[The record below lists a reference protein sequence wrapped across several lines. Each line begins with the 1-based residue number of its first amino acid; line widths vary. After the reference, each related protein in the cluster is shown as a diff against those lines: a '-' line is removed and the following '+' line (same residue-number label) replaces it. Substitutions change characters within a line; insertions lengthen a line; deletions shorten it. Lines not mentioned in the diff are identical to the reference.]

1 MPGRLTPNP
10 SSFYLFSYNL
20 LLMIVNAKHQIASLI
35 SSATGEDES
44 LCFKSLE
51 VAQDGKGDI
60 ASKIGF
66 ILAKSMKMSPPQAA
80 AEIAKTL
87 KPHEWVKRVE
97 ITGPYL
103 NFFLS
108 DEFYGEAVRKII
120 TDGEHY
126 GEGRKER
133 RVIVESPAVNPNK
146 PWHIGHLRN
155 ALLGDSV
162 SNLLEFAGD
171 DVQRMD
177 YVDDLGLQVAQS
189 LWGYLNQDK
198 EIEGKAD
205 HWIGKEYVKVTEQME
220 KDPLVKKSAEGVL
233 KEMEIGG
240 NETAKRA
247 RELAETC
254 VRAQYETAF
263 NYGNHEDVLVCE
275 SNIMKDIFQ
284 EGMDKLKNSGAVV
297 LEKHGKNEGCW
308 VVKLEGKMRGMTE
321 PDKILIRSNG
331 TATYTGKDVIFHLW
345 KFGKLDGDFKYSSF
359 IDQPTDGIA
368 YITAKEGKKKS
379 FGKADVVINII
390 GVEQKY
396 PQEVIKHV
404 LDELGYTKEAENFIH
419 LAYEHAWLPEAKFSG
434 RKGTW
439 IGHTADEL
447 AIEGK
452 KRALEKVK
460 KELSEEEK
468 ETIAEEVAIGAI
480 RYAFLK
486 IAPEKKIIF
495 KWDEVLSLEGDS
507 GPYLQYA
514 CVRAKRIL
522 EKADY
527 KPEIKKYEFSEGEK
541 KLIKELGRFPEVA
554 AAAAGKMR
562 PHIIADYLY
571 ALSNT
576 FSKFYSTNPV
586 LKAEEE
592 NERKMRLAMV
602 EAFGNVLSTGLG
614 LLGVPIPDKM

>member
-1 MPGRLTPNP
+1 
-10 SSFYLFSYNL
+10 
-20 LLMIVNAKHQIASLI
+20 MILNAKHQIASLI
-35 SSATGEDES
+35 AKATGEDES
-44 LCFKSLE
+44 LCFNSLE
-51 VAQDGKGDI
+51 VAQEGKGDI

-66 ILAKSMKMSPPQAA
+66 ILAKKMKMGPAQAA
-80 AEIAKTL
+80 VEIAKKL
-87 KPHEWVKRVE
+87 KPHEWIKGVE
-97 ITGPYL
+97 VSGPYL

-108 DEFYGEAVRKII
+108 DEFYGEAIRKII
-120 TDGEHY
+120 TDGAHY
-126 GEGRKER
+126 GEGHKAR

-162 SNLLEFAGD
+162 ANLLEFEGD
-171 DVQRMD
+171 EVQRMD
-177 YVDDLGLQVAQS
+177 YIDDLGLQVAQS
-189 LWGYLNQDK
+189 LWGYMNEDK

-205 HWIGKEYVKVTEQME
+205 HWIGHEYVKVAEQME
-220 KDPLVKKSAEGVL
+220 RDPLVKKSAEGVL

-240 NETAKRA
+240 NETAKKA
-247 RELAETC
+247 RELVETC

-263 NYGNHEDVLVCE
+263 NYGNREDVLVCE
-275 SNIMKDIFQ
+275 SNILKEIFQ
-284 EGMDKLKNSGAVV
+284 EGMEKLKESGAVV

-308 VVKLEGKMRGMTE
+308 VVKLGGKMRGMTE

-345 KFGKLDGDFKYSSF
+345 KFGKLNGDFKYSSF
-359 IDQPTDGIA
+359 IEQPTDGIA
-368 YITAKEGKKKS
+368 YITTEKGKEKD
-379 FGKADVVINII
+379 FGKADVVVNVI

-404 LDELGYTKEAENFIH
+404 LGELGYTEEAKNFVH

-439 IGHTADEL
+439 LGHTADEL
-447 AIEGK
+447 AEEGK

-460 KELSEEEK
+460 KELGEGEK

-527 KPEIKKYEFSEGEK
+527 EPEIKKYEFGEGEK
-541 KLIKELGRFPEVA
+541 KLIKELARFPEVA
-554 AAAAGKMR
+554 ANAAEKMR

-571 ALSNT
+571 QLSNT
-576 FSKFYSTNPV
+576 FSKFYTANPV
-586 LKAEEE
+586 LKAEDESR
-592 NERKMRLAMV
+592 RKMRLAMV
-602 EAFGNVLSTGLG
+602 KAFGGVLETGLG